1 MVLWY
6 WRGNL
11 VTVGN
16 SLEFDKSRLFLAV
29 GSLILDTGNVDT
41 NEGIDFSRNFKS
53 NQACKIL
60 VHKH

>member
-16 SLEFDKSRLFLAV
+16 SLKFDKSRLFLAV
-29 GSLILDTGNVDT
+29 GKV
-41 NEGIDFSRNFKS
+41 
-53 NQACKIL
+53 
-60 VHKH
+60 